1 MRLQQI
7 TCGHFTA
14 DDGSTQEIPNNR
26 IDELTD
32 VLEEIEGKV
41 VIWGHWQKDI
51 NQIIKA
57 IVKELGS
64 NDKVSSPT
72 FSLINEYRTADN
84 HTIFHLDLYRLKN
97 ENEAFDLGIEEIL
110 ETDSLKLIEWPQ
122 KINTLLENDVHSA
135 KISSINVTKRKIEF
149 Q

>member
-1 MRLQQI
+1 MEIDYDLSEVSNI
-7 TCGHFTA
+7 AKTLIDHLKY
-14 DDGSTQEIPNNR
+14 STILFYG
-26 IDELTD
+26 DLGA
-32 VLEEIEGKV
+32 GKTTL
-41 VIWGHWQKDI
+41 
-51 NQIIKA
+51 IKA